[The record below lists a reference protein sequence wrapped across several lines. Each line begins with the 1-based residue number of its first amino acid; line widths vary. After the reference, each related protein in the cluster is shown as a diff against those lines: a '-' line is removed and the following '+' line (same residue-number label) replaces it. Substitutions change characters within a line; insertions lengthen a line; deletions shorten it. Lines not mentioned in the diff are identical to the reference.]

1 MDFERIMDRRNTES
15 IKWRLFPEDVL
26 PLWVADMDF
35 RSPSAVID
43 ALHQRVDHG
52 IFGYGAPPA
61 DLAEIVVNYLERHFY
76 WKPLPTQ
83 ISYVPGIVTGFNLAV
98 RAFCKPGASV
108 LFNTP
113 AYPPFFGAPKSA
125 GVPYVTNPLQR
136 GSDGSYHIDFD
147 LFEKQIRDERVGMY
161 ILCNPQNPTGRVFT
175 REELTRLAE
184 ICLRHKVL
192 ICSDEIHCDIVFDD
206 HQHIPIA
213 SLDPEVADNT
223 LTLLA
228 PSKTYNIAGLFAS
241 VAVISNPEMARQYCD
256 FRNGLVSGPDLL
268 ALTAARA
275 AYLHG
280 DAWLKE
286 LLAYLQANREFLM
299 ETLASELPGVEMHRP
314 EGTFLAWLD
323 CRSLNLQ
330 PDPQKFFL
338 EHARVGLNCGADYG
352 PEGESFVRLNF
363 GTQRAVLEEALK
375 RMAAALAARQE

>member
-1 MDFERIMDRRNTES
+1 
-15 IKWRLFPEDVL
+15 
-26 PLWVADMDF
+26 
-35 RSPSAVID
+35 
-43 ALHQRVDHG
+43 
-52 IFGYGAPPA
+52 
-61 DLAEIVVNYLERHFY
+61 
-76 WKPLPTQ
+76 
-83 ISYVPGIVTGFNLAV
+83 
-98 RAFCKPGASV
+98 
-108 LFNTP
+108 
-113 AYPPFFGAPKSA
+113 
-125 GVPYVTNPLQR
+125 
-136 GSDGSYHIDFD
+136 
-147 LFEKQIRDERVGMY
+147 
-161 ILCNPQNPTGRVFT
+161 
-175 REELTRLAE
+175 
-184 ICLRHKVL
+184 
-192 ICSDEIHCDIVFDD
+192 
-206 HQHIPIA
+206 
-213 SLDPEVADNT
+213 
-223 LTLLA
+223 LA

-323 CRSLNLQ
+323 CRNLNLQ